1 VEHKS
6 LIEHISSIPDPRIEG
21 KCSHKLVDIV
31 AISICAILC
40 GADDWNSIEE
50 FGNSKQPWFKS
61 FLELPNGIPSHD
73 TFRRLFSMLSP
84 EAFERFFTEWVQGI
98 AGLVQGV
105 IAIDGKTLRR
115 SHDRYLGKSAIHMV
129 SAWSVENQ
137 LVLGQVKT
145 EEKSNEITAIPK
157 LLKVLAIKG
166 CIITIDAMGCQRVI
180 AQQIIDQEGDYL
192 LALKGNQKRLSK
204 AVEDAFDQADK
215 LDFEK
220 YDFDYH
226 ETTEDSRDRTE
237 VRRYWTLACDDLLEQ
252 AKQWASLNII
262 GMVESERTVKGKT
275 TIEHRYYIGSIE
287 NNAEL
292 FGRSVRQHWGVEN
305 SLHWQLDMSFRE
317 DESRIR
323 KGYSSQ
329 NFAVMRHLA
338 LNLLKQEKTSKL
350 GVKNKR
356 LRAGWDEEYLKT
368 LLNGA

>member
-1 VEHKS
+1 MQSQSLVEHIKK
-6 LIEHISSIPDPRIEG
+6 IPDPRIKG

-40 GADDWNSIEE
+40 GADDWNAIED
-50 FGNSKQPWFKS
+50 FGNAKQSWFEG

-73 TFRRLFSMLSP
+73 TFRRLFSLLSP
-84 EAFERFFTEWVQGI
+84 EAFEHFFTEWVQDI

-115 SHDRYLGKSAIHMV
+115 SHDHLLGKKAIHMV

-137 LVLGQVKT
+137 MVLGQVKT

-157 LLKVLAIKG
+157 LLNILAIKG
-166 CIITIDAMGCQRVI
+166 CIITIDAMGCQRSI
-180 AQQIIDQEGDYL
+180 AEQIIDQKGDYL
-192 LALKGNQKRLSK
+192 LALKGNQERLSK
-204 AVEDAFDQADK
+204 AVETTFDQAEK
-215 LDFEK
+215 VNFEG

-226 ETTEDSRDRTE
+226 ETKETSRNRTE
-237 VRRYWTLACDDLLEQ
+237 IRRYWTLRCDETLDQ
-252 AKQWASLNII
+252 AKQWKSLNII
-262 GMVESERTVKGKT
+262 GQVECERTVKEET
-275 TIEHRYYIGSIE
+275 TVEHRYYIGSIE
-287 NNAEL
+287 NNATL
-292 FGRSVRQHWGVEN
+292 FGESVRQHWGVEN

-323 KGYSSQ
+323 KGYSAQ

-356 LRAGWDEEYLKT
+356 LKAGWDEGYLKT